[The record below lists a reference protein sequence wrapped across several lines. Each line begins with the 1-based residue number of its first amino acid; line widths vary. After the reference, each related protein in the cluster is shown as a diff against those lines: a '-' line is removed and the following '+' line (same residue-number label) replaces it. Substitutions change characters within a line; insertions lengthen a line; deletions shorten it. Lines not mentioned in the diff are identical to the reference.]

1 VAYCETMI
9 AKATL
14 PRMSVHHYR
23 SDYHHLQRKTPS
35 LELVLDKESLPSIGP
50 SPAICSQTDYYGATF
65 LSSLRSQ
72 MGLLELLASV
82 VTWLEVFLNWLHM
95 LLIDLMHILVEVHFQ
110 LANLAC

>member
-1 VAYCETMI
+1 MAYCETMI
-9 AKATL
+9 AKVTL

-35 LELVLDKESLPSIGP
+35 LELVLGKESLPSIGP

-82 VTWLEVFLNWLHM
+82 VT
-95 LLIDLMHILVEVHFQ
+95 
-110 LANLAC
+110 